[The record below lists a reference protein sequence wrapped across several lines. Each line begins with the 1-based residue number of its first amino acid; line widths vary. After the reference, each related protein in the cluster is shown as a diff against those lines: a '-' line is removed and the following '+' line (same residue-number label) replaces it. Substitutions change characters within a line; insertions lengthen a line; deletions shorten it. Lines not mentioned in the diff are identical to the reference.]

1 MPYFDHNATTP
12 LSGVAREAWLE
23 TQDKC
28 WQNPSSL
35 YRGAAM
41 AHQVLEDARERVADL
56 LDVEPIRVVFTSG
69 ATEANS
75 AVLAWF
81 GGLREAVGI
90 SPFEHPCVREPAERW
105 FGGRCFEVDSADV
118 GAFLESKNPA
128 LFAMMA
134 ASNETGVVL
143 PWQESVAKC
152 RAFGVPFLCDAV
164 QWIGKMPL
172 KGLDSADYVV
182 ASGHKFGG
190 PKGVGFLLV
199 PEQSGIRLQSGGP
212 QEERRRA
219 GTEDLAGVVAMVAAL
234 EELEGKGGS
243 PRGRAVFEERV
254 LQELPGTEV
263 VGRGED
269 RLWNTSMLV
278 MPDFDNR
285 KWLSRLD
292 RRGFQVSTGA
302 ACSTGSD
309 GPTLALAAMGY
320 QLPQMKR
327 VLRFSGGWE
336 TSEDDWRALAEAVVE
351 VFVELSGS
359 GKKSTS
365 SALAPGGG

>member
-12 LSGVAREAWLE
+12 LSATAREAWLKA
-23 TQDKC
+23 QDEY

-41 AHQVLEDARERVADL
+41 ANEVLEDARERVADL
-56 LDVEPIRVVFTSG
+56 FEVESERVVFTSG
-69 ATEANS
+69 ATEANN
-75 AVLAWF
+75 AILAAF
-81 GGLREAVGI
+81 ARLEGVVGI
-90 SPFEHPCVREPAERW
+90 SRFEHPCVREPAERW
-105 FGGRCFEVDSADV
+105 FGDRCFEVETEDV
-118 GAFLESKNPA
+118 AAFLEKKPA
-128 LFAMMA
+128 LLSMMA
-134 ASNETGVVL
+134 ASNETGVIL
-143 PWQESVAKC
+143 PWKETVSAC
-152 RAFGVPFLCDAV
+152 RSAGVPLLCDAV

-172 KGLDSADYVV
+172 DGLEAVDFVV

-199 PEQSGIRLQSGGP
+199 PEESGIRLQTGGP

-219 GTEDLAGVVAMVAAL
+219 GTEDLAGIVAMVAAL
-234 EELEGKGGS
+234 EGVAGKTGS
-243 PRGRAVFEERV
+243 PRGRAMFEEKV
-254 LQELPGTEV
+254 LQQVLGTEV
-263 VGRGED
+263 VGRGEE

-320 QLPQMKR
+320 ELPQMKR
-327 VLRFSGGWE
+327 ALRFSGGWE
-336 TSEDDWRALAEAVVE
+336 TSEADWEALALAVVD
-351 VFVELSGS
+351 VFAELSGT
-359 GKKSTS
+359 GRKTQT
-365 SALAPGGG
+365 SALAPGGV